1 MNLKPLCCLV
11 VSVFTALTPISAAYS
26 QSYNLPDLGAA
37 GGSTL
42 SPLEERQIGEHIM
55 GEVRSDPTYLPDPE
69 TSEYLNKIGYRL
81 VSAGPANGYSY
92 NFFAVRDPSI
102 NAFAL
107 PGGFIAIHTG
117 LVTAARS
124 ESELAS
130 VMGHEIAHVQQRHIA
145 RMLEGQKN
153 NLAWTLGSLLVAIL
167 AARAGSGDGAAAA
180 VVGTQAAMAQ
190 NYLSFSRNAER
201 EADRVGYASLVRAG
215 FDPKGMEQ
223 FFDRLDF
230 NNRVYE
236 GAHAAPA
243 YLRTHPMT
251 VERMSEAQNRSRL
264 SKKVNY
270 KDSLDFFL
278 IQARLR
284 VLESNRF
291 QGWDDALQYFRNDL
305 KTAKGYQAV
314 ADHYGCAVAFQRMKK
329 YSEALTEIETA
340 RKMAGQN
347 SNIISKLH
355 SELVFL
361 SSPSQQSRG
370 IQLAKQNY
378 DRNPLSQLALLNYA
392 ELLYKGKQYNEVIKL
407 MRKQHALNSRTPA
420 YQSILGRTYEA
431 LGKKSLSHQAI
442 GEMYALNGQKVAAI
456 QQFQIA
462 QRSNDGDFYTM
473 SEIDARLR
481 ELRKQVED
489 DKKYEN

>member
-11 VSVFTALTPISAAYS
+11 VSVFTALTPISAAFS

-42 SPLEERQIGEHIM
+42 SPLEERQIGEQIM
-55 GEVRSDPTYLPDPE
+55 SEVRADPTYLPDPE
-69 TSEYLNKIGYRL
+69 TTEYLNKIGYRL
-81 VSAGPANGYSY
+81 VSAGPANGYTY

-117 LVTAARS
+117 LVTAAQS

-145 RMLEGQKN
+145 RMLEGQSH

-180 VVGTQAAMAQ
+180 VIGTQAAMAQ
-190 NYLSFSRNAER
+190 NYLSFSRDAER
-201 EADRVGYASLVRAG
+201 EADRVGYNSLVRAG

-223 FFDRLDF
+223 FFERLDF

-264 SKKVNY
+264 SKKVSY
-270 KDSLDFFL
+270 RDSLDFFL
-278 IQARLR
+278 VQARLR
-284 VLESNRF
+284 VLQSNRF
-291 QGWDDALQYFRNDL
+291 QGWDDALQYFRQEL
-305 KTAKGYQAV
+305 KSAKGYKAIAAHYGSAV
-314 ADHYGCAVAFQRMKK
+314 ALQRMKK
-329 YSEALTEIETA
+329 YGEALKEIEA
-340 RKMAGQN
+340 AKKLAPQN
-347 SNIISKLH
+347 SNIINKLY

-361 SSPSQQSRG
+361 SSPNQQTRG

-378 DRNPLSQLALLNYA
+378 DQNPLSQLALLNYA

-407 MRKQHALNSRTPA
+407 MRKQHALSNRTPA
-420 YQSILGRTYEA
+420 YQSILGKTYEA

-481 ELRKQVED
+481 ELRKQVES
-489 DKKYEN
+489 DKKYQE

>member
-55 GEVRSDPTYLPDPE
+55 GEVRSDPTYLPAPE
-69 TSEYLNKIGYRL
+69 TTEYLNKIGYRL

-92 NFFAVRDPSI
+92 YFFAVRDPSI

-117 LVTAARS
+117 LVTAAQS

-201 EADRVGYASLVRAG
+201 EADRVGYSSLVRAG

-223 FFDRLDF
+223 FFERLDF

-270 KDSLDFFL
+270 KDSLDFYL

-284 VLESNRF
+284 VLQSNRF
-291 QGWDDALQYFRNDL
+291 QGWDDALKFFKEDL
-305 KTAKGYQAV
+305 KTAKGYKAV
-314 ADHYGCAVAFQRMKK
+314 ADHYGCAVALLRMKK
-329 YSEALTEIETA
+329 YAEALVEVETA
-340 RKMAGQN
+340 RKLAGQN
-347 SNIISKLH
+347 SNIINKLH
-355 SELVFL
+355 SELVFM
-361 SSPSQQSRG
+361 SSPAQRTKG

-378 DRNPLSQLALLNYA
+378 DRNPLSQMALLNYA
-392 ELLYKGKQYNEVIKL
+392 ELLFKGKQYNEVIKL
-407 MRKQHALNSRTPA
+407 MRKQHALDQRTSG
-420 YQSILGRTYEA
+420 YQSILGKTYQA

-462 QRSNDGDFYTM
+462 QRSNAGDFYTM

>member
-69 TSEYLNKIGYRL
+69 TTEYLNKIGYRL

-92 NFFAVRDPSI
+92 YFFAVRDPSI

-117 LVTAARS
+117 LVTAAQS

-201 EADRVGYASLVRAG
+201 EADRVGYSSLVRAG

-223 FFDRLDF
+223 FFERLDF

-270 KDSLDFFL
+270 KDSLDFYL

-284 VLESNRF
+284 VLQSNRF
-291 QGWDDALQYFRNDL
+291 QGWDDALKFFKEDL
-305 KTAKGYQAV
+305 KTAKGYKAV
-314 ADHYGCAVAFQRMKK
+314 ADHYGCAVALLRMKK
-329 YSEALTEIETA
+329 YAEALVEVETA
-340 RKMAGQN
+340 RKLAGQN
-347 SNIISKLH
+347 SNIINKLH
-355 SELVFL
+355 SELVFM
-361 SSPSQQSRG
+361 SSPAQRTKG

-378 DRNPLSQLALLNYA
+378 DRNPLSQMALLNYA
-392 ELLYKGKQYNEVIKL
+392 ELLFKGKQYNEVIKL
-407 MRKQHALNSRTPA
+407 MRKQHALDQRTSG
-420 YQSILGRTYEA
+420 YQSILGKTYQA

>member
-1 MNLKPLCCLV
+1 MKLKALCCLAASFFLV
-11 VSVFTALTPISAAYS
+11 LTPASAVYS

-37 GGSTL
+37 GGATL
-42 SPLEERQIGEHIM
+42 SQLEERQLGEQIM
-55 GEVRSDPTYLPDPE
+55 SEIRNDPTYLPDPE
-69 TSEYLNKIGYRL
+69 TTEYLNKIGYKL
-81 VSAGPANGYSY
+81 ISAGPPNPYSY

-117 LVTAARS
+117 LVTAAGS

-180 VVGTQAAMAQ
+180 VVGTQAAIAQ
-190 NYLSFSRNAER
+190 NYLSFSRDAER
-201 EADRVGYASLVRAG
+201 EADRVGFNSLVRAG
-215 FDPKGMEQ
+215 FNPKGMES
-223 FFDRLDF
+223 FFEKLDF
-230 NNRVYE
+230 NNRAYE

-251 VERMSEAQNRSRL
+251 VERISEAQNRSRL
-264 SKKVNY
+264 TKNSSY

-278 IQARLR
+278 IRARLR
-284 VLESNRF
+284 VLQSNRF
-291 QGWDDALQYFRNDL
+291 QGWEDAVKYFKNDL
-305 KTAKGYQAV
+305 KTAKGYAAI
-314 ADHYGCAVAFQRMKK
+314 ADHYGLAVAYLRMNKI
-329 YSEALTEIETA
+329 SEALAEIEKA
-340 RKMAGQN
+340 KSASPVR
-347 SNIISKLH
+347 SNIINKLN
-355 SELVFL
+355 SELVFK
-361 SSPSQQSRG
+361 SSPSQRNRG
-370 IQLAKQNY
+370 IQLAKQNF
-378 DRNPLSQLALLNYA
+378 DANPLSQMALLNYA
-392 ELLYKGKQYNEVIKL
+392 DLLYKGKRYKEMTNL
-407 MRKQHALNSRTPA
+407 LRKQHALSSQTPA
-420 YQSILGRTYEA
+420 YQSILGRAYQA

-462 QRSNDGDFYTM
+462 QKANDGDFYTM

-489 DKKYEN
+489 DKKYEK